1 MTTEIESPYW
11 NIFESPIENNST
23 ESYEYVE
30 YREINVEVK
39 ALKKYKIPAKDLNV
53 WIHPHNSYLHL
64 KGKVLKSDGT
74 ALLDTDMATLTNNGF
89 NLFSTAKYRIGDKEI
104 ESIDYVGIG
113 TTVLNLVD
121 FSDDYAKSA
130 ASNMFWFKD
139 TANST
144 EINRIIYDSTDKQ
157 TKLKE
162 SDTTLENLVMKIKG
176 NHNFNEGFLER
187 WKLTKSSKQISL
199 FLPLNRLFGFC
210 KDINRVFKG
219 LPHEIELEKNLDDN
233 VIHRSGTDTYK
244 FEISHLSWFVPI
256 VTPSLTTMAKLETY
270 LATGAINSLFWES
283 YNVYRTDIR
292 DDKNVQLRITSTQ
305 HKPSHIFVV
314 FQKKSRTENQAETNM
329 VFDHMNLSKIQVKV
343 GNKKVPEETYA
354 CDFSPL
360 SLDYSRI
367 YTSFLSAGY
376 KNIDVDTG
384 TVISYNDF
392 AKLFPIFHFDL
403 TSQETSI
410 FENST
415 TPEII
420 VNYTL
425 EGTPGNYYVFCI
437 VVSERKATIQAIDQK
452 IYVIP

>member
-11 NIFESPIENNST
+11 NIFESPLVNNST
-23 ESYEYVE
+23 ESYEFVE

-39 ALKKYKIPAKDLNV
+39 ALRKYKIPAKDLNV

-64 KGKVLKSDGT
+64 RGKVLKSDGT
-74 ALLDTDMATLTNNGF
+74 DLSQNDMVTLTNNGF
-89 NLFSTAKYRIGDKEI
+89 NLFNTAKYRIGDKEI

-113 TTVLNLVD
+113 TTVLNLVE

-139 TANST
+139 TA
-144 EINRIIYDSTDKQ
+144 DSTDTSRFIYESADKLS
-157 TKLKE
+157 KLKE
-162 SDTTLENLVMKIKG
+162 SETKLEDLIKKIKG
-176 NHNFNEGFLER
+176 NYNFNEGFLER
-187 WKLTKSSKQISL
+187 WKQTKQSKQISL

-210 KDINRVFKG
+210 KDINRVLKG

-233 VIHRSGTDTYK
+233 VIHKFGTGSYK

-256 VTPSLTTMAKLETY
+256 VTPSLTTMAKIETY
-270 LATGAINSLFWES
+270 LASGSINSLYWES

-314 FQKKSRTENQAETNM
+314 FQKTSRTENQLETNM
-329 VFDHMNLSKIQVKV
+329 VFDHMNLSKIQVEV
-343 GNKKVPEETYA
+343 GNKKVPDEAYS

-360 SLDYSRI
+360 KLDYSRV
-367 YTSFLSAGY
+367 YSSLLSAGY

-403 TSQETSI
+403 TSQESSI

-415 TPEII
+415 TPEIT
-420 VNYTL
+420 VSYTL

-437 VVSERKATIQAIDQK
+437 VVNERKATIQAIDLK